1 MTNIACQLEHSV
13 EAEVTPSFA
22 WNWRTDIKNWDDP
35 PAQFQLDGP
44 FAKGSWGTTRLPGQE
59 PMRWQIRDVRPGTSF
74 TIEMSLD
81 RAVLRFEW
89 VFDALSNRRTRITQR
104 IVLSGDN
111 AAAYADQVRA
121 GFGSTL
127 PDGMKRTADALV
139 RAERSMEGGKYTA
152 MLLGATGNVGG
163 HILRIL
169 VQSPLC
175 KKVVVVTRRNVAE
188 FANPKVQ
195 QVVVNMDK
203 LEAELTPHA
212 KGVDIALAAFGVG
225 KGSAKMA
232 DEEVRKIEITYP
244 TAFASAAKAGGARVL
259 AMMTA
264 AGADSQSSTKYLRNI
279 GDKEK
284 KSEELKFDFL
294 GLYRP
299 AVILGNSNTPSALGV
314 VMPLFH
320 WAMPSRYHS
329 IHKNDL
335 ARAMVA
341 QSEQAFLALA
351 QGKGPA
357 APAVKILEYREME
370 PFFVAGDSDAP

>member
-1 MTNIACQLEHSV
+1 MVARLVITGPPYEWL
-13 EAEVTPSFA
+13 P
-22 WNWRTDIKNWDDP
+22 RIK
-35 PAQFQLDGP
+35 GP
-44 FAKGSWGTTRLPGQE
+44 FCAAITHF
-59 PMRWQIRDVRPGTSF
+59 VVATSPLML
-74 TIEMSLD
+74 TPKVE
-81 RAVLRFEW
+81 
-89 VFDALSNRRTRITQR
+89 
-104 IVLSGDN
+104 
-111 AAAYADQVRA
+111 
-121 GFGSTL
+121 
-127 PDGMKRTADALV
+127 
-139 RAERSMEGGKYTA
+139 YTA

-163 HILRIL
+163 RILHLL
-169 VQSPLC
+169 VQSRLC

-188 FANPKVQ
+188 LANPKVQ

-203 LEAELTPHA
+203 LEDKLAPYA
-212 KGVDIALAAFGVG
+212 KGVDLALAAFGVG

-264 AGADSQSSTKYLRNI
+264 AGADSHSSTKYLRNI

-284 KSEELKFDFL
+284 ESEKLKFDFL

-299 AVILGNSNTPSALGV
+299 AVILGNSNTPSALGF
-314 VMPLFH
+314 VMPLFQ

-335 ARAMVA
+335 ARAMVV

-351 QGKGPA
+351 HAKGSA
-357 APAVKILEYREME
+357 APAVKILEYKEME
-370 PFFVAGDSDAP
+370 LFFVAGDSDAP